1 MVEVST
7 ATVSADPAV
16 TSFAISVDSS
26 SGTVPSF
33 LNGTTVVGAEVF
45 ETTAGMECTDP
56 ETDDGTVIA
65 GDGAGVTEGTDVAD
79 VTEGMVAPASGEVDS
94 AIAGAGI
101 STSSASWVSCS
112 RCACGK
118 RGKTMCET

>member
-1 MVEVST
+1 M
-7 ATVSADPAV
+7 SADPAV

-33 LNGTTVVGAEVF
+33 LNGTTVVGAEVL

-56 ETDDGTVIA
+56 ETDDGTVVA

-94 AIAGAGI
+94 AEVDAAIVGAGT

>member
-1 MVEVST
+1 M
-7 ATVSADPAV
+7 SADPAV

-33 LNGTTVVGAEVF
+33 LNGTTEVGAEVF

-56 ETDDGTVIA
+56 ETDDGTVVA
-65 GDGAGVTEGTDVAD
+65 GDGTGGTEGTDVAD

-94 AIAGAGI
+94 AEVDAAIVGAGI

-112 RCACGK
+112 RCACGT